1 MRAEWIRDSP
11 KSIGPGDRFRKF
23 VIMLIYVMRG
33 EWITVLAG
41 CIGRGDQLRS
51 IVGRRDQIITYG
63 IVINGS
69 EPQVCEKVSGTEP
82 DFVQKL
88 GTEPKFSGD
97 AASLSCLRVNHSFGR
112 MYLARRRTSF
122 NSLARSRNNEG
133 LEGSERRAFIQA
145 SKSQNPRYV
154 FAPGPKY
161 VQ

>member
-1 MRAEWIRDSP
+1 MEGGGNTWNAFHLFPPVAGLVCSSFHLFPPLSTYAPGQFDSSRSCALS
-11 KSIGPGDRFRKF
+11 KSEIPR
-23 VIMLIYVMRG
+23 
-33 EWITVLAG
+33 
-41 CIGRGDQLRS
+41 
-51 IVGRRDQIITYG
+51 
-63 IVINGS
+63 
-69 EPQVCEKVSGTEP
+69 KVSGTEP

-133 LEGSERRAFIQA
+133 LEGSERRAFIEA

-161 VQ
+161 AQKFVSEPN